1 MGLQATL
8 PAQLLAWLDRAALA
22 PAAVPLWLLVAGHS
36 LTAVELFRGYTRS
49 WLVSWLVCY
58 LAAFGGGLLTAML
71 MMDRQQ
77 ASIALFSKDAIGLS
91 FTLTWWAYYYLP
103 AGLGPRVAALPPVR
117 SSAKVA
123 RAILRANQIVQR
135 VNAAVKLFP
144 GLVGAPLVLGT
155 LAGSGGK
162 LLTDAF
168 SRCAGYPS
176 AGPSELH
183 QPSYVLRSAALLACL
198 QYGLVHAL
206 GLLSVQQGLGLATS
220 LLVAHSL
227 ATDLTGQ
234 PCDFTAPLGALFH
247 KLTLIP
253 EVGAPAAAAA
263 TPAAKAKRTP
273 RASRQRAVAAAASSP
288 EHTADERDGEDN
300 DAATPKVAPA
310 SARRRARRRTAAAAQ
325 E

>member
-1 MGLQATL
+1 MGLQLA
-8 PAQLLAWLDRAALA
+8 PPDELLAWLDRAALA
-22 PAAVPLWLLVAGHS
+22 PAAVPFWLLVAGHS
-36 LTAVELFRGYTRS
+36 LTAVEMFRGYTRS
-49 WLVSWLVCY
+49 WL
-58 LAAFGGGLLTAML
+58 
-71 MMDRQQ
+71 DRQE
-77 ASIALFSKDAIGLS
+77 APIALFSKDAIGLS
-91 FTLTWWAYYYLP
+91 FTLTWWAYNYLP
-103 AGLGPRVAALPPVR
+103 AGLGPSIAALPPVR
-117 SSAKVA
+117 SGAKVA
-123 RAILRANQIVQR
+123 RAILRAGQIVQR
-135 VNAAVKLFP
+135 TSAAAKLFP

-176 AGPSELH
+176 TGPSELH
-183 QPSYVLRSAALLACL
+183 QPSYVLRSAALVACL
-198 QYGLVHAL
+198 HYGLVHTL
-206 GLLSVQQGLGLATS
+206 GMLSVQQGLGLATS

-253 EVGAPAAAAA
+253 EAGTAPTAAAA

-273 RASRQRAVAAAASSP
+273 RASRQRAAAAVVSSP
-288 EHTADERDGEDN
+288 EHTADERE
-300 DAATPKVAPA
+300 AHEEETPKAAPA
-310 SARRRARRRTAAAAQ
+310 STRRRARRRTAAASL